1 MKSKKKN
8 STFYISNQIPDALQ
22 RLQLKLNSQRLAS
35 EGFITMSDIVEMAI
49 IEKLKAEGI
58 KL

>member
-1 MKSKKKN
+1 M
-8 STFYISNQIPDALQ
+8 PDALQ

-35 EGFITMSDIVEMAI
+35 EGFITLSDLVEMAI
-49 IEKLKAEGI
+49 IEKLKSEGI

>member
-1 MKSKKKN
+1 MSNRKN
-8 STFYISNQIPDALQ
+8 QTFHLDKRVPDALQ

-35 EGFITMSDIVEMAI
+35 EGVITMSDIVEMAI

>member
-1 MKSKKKN
+1 MSNRKN
-8 STFYISNQIPDALQ
+8 QTFHIDKRIPDALQ

-35 EGFITMSDIVEMAI
+35 EGFITLSDLVEMAI

>member
-1 MKSKKKN
+1 MSNRKN
-8 STFYISNQIPDALQ
+8 QTFHIDKRMPDALQ
-22 RLQLKLNSQRLAS
+22 KLQLKLNSQRLAS
-35 EGFITMSDIVEMAI
+35 DGFITLSDLVEMAI

>member
-1 MKSKKKN
+1 MSNRKN
-8 STFYISNQIPDALQ
+8 QTFHIDKRMPDALQ

-35 EGFITMSDIVEMAI
+35 EGFITLSDLVEMAI
-49 IEKLKAEGI
+49 IEKLKTEGI

>member
-1 MKSKKKN
+1 MSNRKN
-8 STFYISNQIPDALQ
+8 QTFHVDKRVPNALQ
-22 RLQLKLNSQRLAS
+22 KLQLKLNSHRLAS
-35 EGFITMSDIVEMAI
+35 EGVITLSDIVEMAI

>member
-1 MKSKKKN
+1 MSNRKN
-8 STFYISNQIPDALQ
+8 QTFHLDKRMPDALQ

-35 EGFITMSDIVEMAI
+35 EGVITMSDIVEMAI